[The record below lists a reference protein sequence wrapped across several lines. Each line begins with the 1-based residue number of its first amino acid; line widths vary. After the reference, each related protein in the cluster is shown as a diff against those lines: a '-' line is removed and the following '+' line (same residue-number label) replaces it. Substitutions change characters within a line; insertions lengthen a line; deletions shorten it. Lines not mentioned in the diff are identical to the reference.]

1 MDWERMC
8 RELQKRVEEL
18 ENENRELRRRLGLPD
33 AERSRIDAPELP
45 AIAGAGVHMRSTP
58 EEKIRLFRSL
68 FRGRE
73 DVFARRWYSTQKEK
87 GGYSPVCAN
96 EWRYGICI
104 KPKGKCSKCDNRVLL
119 PLDDS
124 VIYKHLSGKDINGQ
138 DVIGVYPIMLD
149 DTCYFLARIVAD

>member
-33 AERSRIDAPELP
+33 AERSRIDAPEQP

-58 EEKIRLFRSL
+58 EEKIRLFRRL

-87 GGYSPVCAN
+87 GGYWKKN
-96 EWRYGICI
+96 
-104 KPKGKCSKCDNRVLL
+104 K
-119 PLDDS
+119 
-124 VIYKHLSGKDINGQ
+124 
-138 DVIGVYPIMLD
+138 
-149 DTCYFLARIVAD
+149 

>member
-8 RELQKRVEEL
+8 RELQSRVAEL
-18 ENENRELRRRLGLPD
+18 EKENRELRRSLGLPD
-33 AERSRIDAPELP
+33 AERPRIDVTEPP
-45 AIAGAGVHMRSTP
+45 AIPGSGVHMRSTP

-73 DVFARRWYSTQKEK
+73 DVFARRWYSVQKER
-87 GGYSPVCAN
+87 GGYAPVCAN

-104 KPKGKCSKCDNRVLL
+104 KPKGKCNKCDNRVLL

-124 VIYKHLSGKDINGQ
+124 EIYKHLSGKDINGQ